1 VRQLA
6 YLQTAPEPKRK
17 PKNPAPSDQRPPSRM
32 QRHQSQGTQP
42 PLPEPGLARHLV
54 DYLLQVGPTGY
65 GAMGPVPLSHSEIAA
80 WQANTGAELTAW
92 EATTL
97 RTLSIDWITSSQ
109 AAQAED
115 CPAPWVDVHQV
126 ERARVA
132 DAVRNIFG
140 GRASQ
145 QRQAQGAH

>member
-1 VRQLA
+1 
-6 YLQTAPEPKRK
+6 
-17 PKNPAPSDQRPPSRM
+17 M
-32 QRHQSQGTQP
+32 QRHHSQGTQP

-80 WQANTGAELTAW
+80 WQANTGVDLTAW

-126 ERARVA
+126 ERDRVA

-140 GRASQ
+140 GRARQ
-145 QRQAQGAH
+145 QRQPQGAH